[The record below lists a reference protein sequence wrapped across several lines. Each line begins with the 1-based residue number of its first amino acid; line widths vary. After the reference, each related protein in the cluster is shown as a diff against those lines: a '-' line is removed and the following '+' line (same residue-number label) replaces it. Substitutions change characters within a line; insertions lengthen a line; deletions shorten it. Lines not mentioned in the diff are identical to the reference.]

1 MRFLSLRFSFLFAFL
16 IAFSLVQT
24 LATTLPKHHEN
35 EERDGHSRLHRPSS
49 RSLLSFPLRVATTAL
64 VVTLDGTMY
73 LVDNS
78 PGSMKVIWS
87 FSTGSPIYQSYRAP
101 VESDTDKENSSAALM
116 SGFVECGDDWSLYMH
131 DRHFGKMV
139 CILRYIRA
147 L

>member
-1 MRFLSLRFSFLFAFL
+1 ML
-16 IAFSLVQT
+16 IPCFIGYRGFVIALIVSID
-24 LATTLPKHHEN
+24 H
-35 EERDGHSRLHRPSS
+35 
-49 RSLLSFPLRVATTAL
+49 RVATTAL

-101 VESDTDKENSSAALM
+101 VERDTDKENASAALM

-131 DRHFGKMV
+131 DRHFGKMFDLS
-139 CILRYIRA
+139 CRPTPENEKNRDNFCGLPITEFKEAINAFWQKYC
-147 L
+147 